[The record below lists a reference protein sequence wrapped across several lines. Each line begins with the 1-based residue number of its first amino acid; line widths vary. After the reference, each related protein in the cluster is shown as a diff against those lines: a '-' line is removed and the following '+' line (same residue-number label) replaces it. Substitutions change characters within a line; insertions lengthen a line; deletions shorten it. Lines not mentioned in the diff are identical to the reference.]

1 MKPKKVILM
10 VILTILFFASSS
22 NLVTAASVDLEL
34 PIQSALDKI
43 KAKSDA
49 AAKIKIST
57 LYNELINSQE
67 QAKSSEFK
75 TSEIHYKNDEALSQL
90 LQQIKEVD
98 ATIVASLE
106 ADLEKAK
113 NRYRP
118 FLNVSTPLTT
128 MFGRKVRIVTTAAQL
143 ARIDIQNKQ
152 NALKK
157 AKDNRVNTMKKIRAT
172 LAEIDPL
179 KVQIKSAKS
188 NASMQK
194 TRMTAA
200 GKSFN
205 QAVKKEDTKSAMDW
219 LTTLSSLSRQITEQK
234 QNMYTIEQKIS
245 TIIVRAKDQMPA

>member
-1 MKPKKVILM
+1 MKPKKMIFM

-22 NLVTAASVDLEL
+22 NFVTAASVDLDL
-34 PIQSALDKI
+34 PIQTALDKI
-43 KAKSDA
+43 KATADTA
-49 AAKIKIST
+49 VKIKINT
-57 LYNELINSQE
+57 LYTELINSQE
-67 QAKSSEFK
+67 QAKSSEIK
-75 TSEIHYKNDEALSQL
+75 YSDIHYKNDEALSLL

-98 ATIVASLE
+98 STIVANLE

-113 NRYRP
+113 DRYRP

-128 MFGRKVRIVTTAAQL
+128 MFGKKVKLVTTAAQL

-157 AKDNRVNTMKKIRAT
+157 AKDNKANTVRKIRAT

-188 NASMQK
+188 NTSLQK
-194 TRMTAA
+194 TSMTTA

-205 QAVKKEDTKSAMDW
+205 QAVKKTDVKSAMDW
-219 LTTLSSLSRQITEQK
+219 LTAISSLSRQIVEQK
-234 QNMYTIEQKIS
+234 QDMYTIEQKIS
-245 TIIVRAKDQMPA
+245 AILVRAKAQVPA